1 LEEVVQIRTAEL
13 TEAMLAAEAANR
25 AKSVFLA
32 NMSHELRT
40 PLNAILGFS
49 QLMGQDAKLSEDK
62 RANLGIINRSGR
74 HLLSLIND
82 VLEISKIEAGRL
94 QVQTSV
100 IDLPGMLNSL
110 MESLSLRAH
119 DNGTTLKMDL
129 AADLPDHIKGDAA
142 KLRQILLNL
151 ISNAVKFTKGGRVI
165 LGARIAERKDPDVIL
180 EFAVRDTGVGMTA
193 AELKQ
198 AFSSFF
204 QTEAGIRQGE
214 GTGLG
219 LAISRQY
226 AKLLDGEITAESVP
240 GKGSTFRL
248 RLPAQI
254 TSAVPAQSSPGR
266 VTALCP
272 GQPEYR
278 ILVAEDDPASREL
291 LRAWLKQVGFVVRTA
306 ANGKEAVELF
316 QAWQPHFIWMDMRM
330 PVMDGFA
337 ATQAIRELPE
347 GKRLPIVAFTAAAFD
362 EERRAI
368 LSAGCNDVMTK
379 PLDEGRLFAL
389 LADYLDV
396 KYEYTESP
404 EEEAPA
410 LPSSPVDLGI
420 LPKDLRVRL
429 LAAAETLDAEAASR
443 LVEEMRPGFPAAA
456 EYLQSLIKFFRF
468 DVIIEGL
475 KEM

>member
-1 LEEVVQIRTAEL
+1 
-13 TEAMLAAEAANR
+13 
-25 AKSVFLA
+25 
-32 NMSHELRT
+32 
-40 PLNAILGFS
+40 
-49 QLMGQDAKLSEDK
+49 
-62 RANLGIINRSGR
+62 
-74 HLLSLIND
+74 
-82 VLEISKIEAGRL
+82 
-94 QVQTSV
+94 
-100 IDLPGMLNSL
+100 
-110 MESLSLRAH
+110 
-119 DNGTTLKMDL
+119 
-129 AADLPDHIKGDAA
+129 
-142 KLRQILLNL
+142 
-151 ISNAVKFTKGGRVI
+151 
-165 LGARIAERKDPDVIL
+165 
-180 EFAVRDTGVGMTA
+180 
-193 AELKQ
+193 
-198 AFSSFF
+198 
-204 QTEAGIRQGE
+204 
-214 GTGLG
+214 
-219 LAISRQY
+219 
-226 AKLLDGEITAESVP
+226 
-240 GKGSTFRL
+240 
-248 RLPAQI
+248 
-254 TSAVPAQSSPGR
+254 
-266 VTALCP
+266 LCP